1 MGKTGH
7 PFKPVTQKFL
17 TYYIRNREVDYKC
30 GVDVDYYIKQ
40 IPKSIDFCEE
50 IDIDK
55 TFKIEK
61 GYLASC
67 HADKN
72 FFTYVQTKEEAM
84 KFQQIAGKSSYIGRE
99 GIEFYPQEL
108 MVFIYLIYQ
117 GQQHV
122 QLWIICKIKIEI

>member
-72 FFTYVQTKEEAM
+72 FLHMFKQRK
-84 KFQQIAGKSSYIGRE
+84 K
-99 GIEFYPQEL
+99 L
-108 MVFIYLIYQ
+108 
-117 GQQHV
+117 
-122 QLWIICKIKIEI
+122 